1 MKKILTILLGIIL
14 MLSLFACKGDNNDN
28 SNNSSTQNN
37 DKENTST
44 QSSTKYPWGDK
55 EFELPEDVFE

>member
-1 MKKILTILLGIIL
+1 MKKILTILLGIIV

-55 EFELPEDVFE
+55 EFELPEDVFD